1 MWDLGN
7 IKLEQSGAA
16 RLKGNNASGRLD
28 QHNNKLEDIDMHE
41 LGVISSKFSPTLH
54 PGRPL
59 DIESELKFCAQA
71 AGTLTRVTGG
81 NKSWIPVN

>member
-1 MWDLGN
+1 VGSR
-7 IKLEQSGAA
+7 EHQAGAIG
-16 RLKGNNASGRLD
+16 RSQTQGQQCKRLD

-41 LGVISSKFSPTLH
+41 LGVISSKFAPTLH